1 MEATDAGNDG
11 HQRVMLV
18 SKDMDV
24 FQVFETEELEKALNR
39 ENTVHAA
46 FLKSEMANMVK
57 RELKKLSDFLNE

>member
-1 MEATDAGNDG
+1 MS
-11 HQRVMLV
+11 V

-39 ENTVHAA
+39 ENTVHTA